1 MIGDAFPTS
10 ARLDNEAQLG
20 SRAGA
25 VAVRRVLVT
34 GAGGFIG
41 RHVVAAL
48 RSRGAEVVDAKD
60 LARDLLRADE
70 RAEAVRHAR
79 ADTLVHLAWVTD
91 EGFWS
96 SDLNLAWE
104 AATVDLVA
112 GFLAAGGRRVVASG
126 SCAEYD
132 WSRGGTFSEDAP
144 LMPHSLFG
152 AVKARTGEA
161 LLRAVD
167 SQGASAAWARV
178 FFLFGCG
185 ERPARLVPSMLRACA
200 QGRSLAC
207 GPRDTVRDFWA
218 VRNVGEAL
226 AALALSELTGPV
238 NVASGQGVSFGDLGA
253 LAERF
258 TEAPGRI
265 RFGDRALGKGEP
277 RLIVADTARLRTDLG
292 FQAPVSLEAGMAAYC
307 KAIMRAVAPV

>member
-1 MIGDAFPTS
+1 M
-10 ARLDNEAQLG
+10 
-20 SRAGA
+20 
-25 VAVRRVLVT
+25 RRVLVT

-60 LARDLLRADE
+60 LVRDLLRADE
-70 RAEAVRHAR
+70 RAEAVRHAH

-91 EGFWS
+91 EGFLS

-126 SCAEYD
+126 SCAEYG

-144 LMPHSLFG
+144 LMPHSPYG
-152 AVKARTGEA
+152 AAKARTGEA
-161 LLRAVD
+161 VLRAVD
-167 SQGASAAWARV
+167 SQGASAAWARM
-178 FFLFGCG
+178 FFLFGRG

-200 QGRSLAC
+200 QGRPVVC

-238 NVASGQGVSFGDLGA
+238 NVASGQGVSFGALGA

-258 TEAPGRI
+258 TGVPGMI
-265 RFGDRALGKGEP
+265 RFGDRALGEGEP
-277 RLIVADTARLRTDLG
+277 QLIVADTTRLRTELG
-292 FQAPVSLEAGMAAYC
+292 FQAPVSLEAGMATYC
-307 KAIMRAVAPV
+307 EAIMRATTPSV